1 MNIDLKALG
10 ITEEDLIARIVDS
23 TVSRML
29 DSIGYDEDG
38 DEFVDNSRMAT
49 RLTEIV
55 QKMIDAKVQA
65 LADTHVKPLIAS
77 RLESLVLQQTNKWGE
92 KTGQPVT
99 FIEYLTQR
107 AEVYMAEPVD
117 INGKT
122 QNEDRYNWRQYST
135 RVAHMM
141 EKYLATSIR
150 IAMEQ
155 ALKDANASISKGLAE
170 AVKIALAD
178 AQAKLKVDVRT

>member
-23 TVSRML
+23 TVDRML

-38 DEFVDNSRMAT
+38 NEFVDNSRMAT

-65 LADTHVKPLIAS
+65 LADTHVKPLIES

-107 AEVYMAEPVD
+107 ADVYMAEPVD
-117 INGKT
+117 VNGK
-122 QNEDRYNWRQYST
+122 QYST